1 MKRKEYKIVGKNGL
15 KQALK
20 ITRLS
25 LNLNR
30 IFGSVPYTPIWA
42 SYLIY
47 IRQNSFT
54 NITSAKKINKKEKNK
69 LDYNKEAC

>member
-47 IRQNSFT
+47 ISQNSFT
-54 NITSAKKINKKEKNK
+54 NIRSAKIINKKEKNK

>member
-1 MKRKEYKIVGKNGL
+1 MKRKEYKIVGNDGL

-42 SYLIY
+42 SYLIR

-54 NITSAKKINKKEKNK
+54 NITSAKIINKKEKNK